1 ARLITTAT
9 PPLSRSNPRIKLIL
23 VVAAAGGAIV
33 GAGLGLLS
41 EIADRVFRTSDQV
54 AGILHTDCIAML
66 PKVKGQATSRS
77 RRPRTDYGG
86 LGHRIIKRD
95 QSLFWGVIDS
105 PLSRFVAS
113 IRRIKIAAG
122 PPKAGKGGT
131 EAAGYRFAA
140 KRSK

>member
-33 GAGLGLLS
+33 GAGLGLLR

-66 PKVKGQATSRS
+66 PKVKGQVTSRS
-77 RRPRTDYGG
+77 RQPRTDYGG
-86 LGHRIIKRD
+86 VEHRILKRGR
-95 QSLFWGVIDS
+95 SMLWVVID
-105 PLSRFVAS
+105 V
-113 IRRIKIAAG
+113 
-122 PPKAGKGGT
+122 
-131 EAAGYRFAA
+131 
-140 KRSK
+140 